1 MPHTSAM
8 GSFLCILR
16 TLHSL
21 MDKAVGRLCLVE
33 VGRLSL
39 SLQGRDVVEDGPV
52 VARSKLVF
60 PKWVTLP

>member
-1 MPHTSAM
+1 M
-8 GSFLCILR
+8 GSFLCILS

-21 MDKAVGRLCLVE
+21 MDKAVGRLCLIG

-39 SLQGRDVVEDGPV
+39 GLQGSDGVEDGPE
-52 VARSKLVF
+52 VARSTLMF

>member
-1 MPHTSAM
+1 
-8 GSFLCILR
+8 
-16 TLHSL
+16 